1 MNISTK
7 QLKQACH
14 IVCGPLMEIWNEEVI
29 RNKINTRDFHRGS
42 ETGVDESNKPI
53 VLKNNSLLFSIVIGL
68 CA

>member
-29 RNKINTRDFHRGS
+29 RNKINTRDFHGGS
-42 ETGVDESNKPI
+42 ETGGSREQ
-53 VLKNNSLLFSIVIGL
+53 
-68 CA
+68 